1 MQITNRTTS
10 QTQYQELSYNYLMNF
25 VKYIFIILAIVC
37 VINLDAQDIGNASFY
52 GKKLHGRRTSDG
64 SRYHNDS
71 LTCAHR
77 TFAFGTLLKVRNI
90 KNDSVVIVKV
100 TDRGPH
106 VRSRIIDLSYKAAS
120 KLDIIRAGIAKV
132 EITKIEFSELDTVNF
147 VMLSESIQYLPT
159 PKITLFIKSNE
170 INAEIQDQL
179 IHLQHI
185 IVNKKS

>member
-1 MQITNRTTS
+1 
-10 QTQYQELSYNYLMNF
+10 MNF
-25 VKYIFIILAIVC
+25 TKIAIAILILILV
-37 VINLDAQDIGNASFY
+37 VDVTAQDIGNASFY
-52 GKKLHGRRTSDG
+52 GKKFHGRRTSDG
-64 SRYHNDS
+64 SRYHSDS

-77 TFAFGTLLKVRNI
+77 TYAFGTYLKVRNQ

-106 VRSRIIDLSYKAAS
+106 IRNRIIDLSYKAAS

-132 EITKIEFSELDTVNF
+132 EITKIEFSDLDTVNF

-179 IHLQHI
+179 IHLQH
-185 IVNKKS
+185 KL